1 MLSAVLELLQVHPR
15 VAWAERFNTG
25 GMENANGQYVRF
37 AFPGC
42 SDILGQLKDGRLLA
56 IECKR
61 PGKKATA
68 EQWQFLCNVNRANGV
83 AFVATCIEDVT
94 RALT

>member
-1 MLSAVLELLQVHPR
+1 MTGLDGDDVLLSALALFGAV
-15 VAWAERFNTG
+15 G
-25 GMENANGQYVRF
+25 
-37 AFPGC
+37 
-42 SDILGQLKDGRLLA
+42 LGVYWYKMHQEWLDFKRKCDAYKRTADGRLLA